1 MCTFSWRA
9 TQRALSQRS
18 STASKAQAPASC
30 GRSSGICARVSRHCG
45 AAKDVNDAAW
55 AQFVSMVRYKAEC
68 AGCEVVEVDP
78 RGTSQMCPECGT
90 VAEKTLA
97 ERTHRCDCG
106 CVLDRDV
113 AAAMV
118 VHYRAFGFWPGAGLR
133 TLSEP
138 VAA

>member
-1 MCTFSWRA
+1 VILSYRYRIDPNRAQTF
-9 TQRALSQRS
+9 ALSEMLGDFCQLYNAD
-18 STASKAQAPASC
+18 ASW
-30 GRSSGICARVSRHCG
+30 G
-45 AAKDVNDAAW
+45 
-55 AQFVSMVRYKAEC
+55 QFVSMIRYKAES

-78 RGTSQMCPECGT
+78 RGTSQTCPECGT
-90 VAEKTLA
+90 VAAKTLA

-118 VHYRAFGFWPGAGLR
+118 VHQRAFGLSPGAGGGLL
-133 TLSEP
+133 TWP